1 MQHSGRHDIAI
12 ATTIQCENLVSDRRF
27 SYRDSTIVVGEKV
40 I

>member
-1 MQHSGRHDIAI
+1 MQHSGRHDTAI

-27 SYRDSTIVVGEKV
+27 SFRDSTIVVGEKV